1 MPRRLSMRRRQAELW
16 QPGDLPATHARCPT
30 CLGLY
35 ALRHG
40 CRWCASGGHARAQA
54 SVFRIQCAAAQY
66 PYPRPQ
72 PHFRADGTVA
82 IA

>member
-1 MPRRLSMRRRQAELW
+1 MRRRQEELW
-16 QPGDLPATHARCPT
+16 APGELPAIHARCPE

-35 ALRHG
+35 AIRHG
-40 CRWCASGGHARAQA
+40 CRWCATGGHDRAEA
-54 SVFRIQCAAAQY
+54 SLLRIQYAAAQY

-72 PHFRADGTVA
+72 PHFRADGSLA